1 MTRNFLFTLFFIF
14 SAFSFFAQGTTVY
27 SPQLI
32 NNTAPFPGESCASE
46 YAENEFLKDP
56 AYAQTRANLEAQIQQ
71 YIQQKFWFKSRRSCL
86 YNPSCFSRN
95 AFW

>member
-56 AYAQTRANLEAQIQQ
+56 AMLKQEQISKLKYNNTFNKILVQEPQ
-71 YIQQKFWFKSRRSCL
+71 ELFIQSQLFFT
-86 YNPSCFSRN
+86 
-95 AFW
+95 